1 MKKRTS
7 LFRHLFLSKN
17 FIMMLVMLVVIIVAV
32 SAWFTV
38 NRTVTA
44 NNICVEAKSTS
55 VQIAK
60 CMSDG
65 GPGEFVEKI
74 EFNGPFEFKKDC
86 TGNGETLIVPKFK
99 ITKDYESVRRNG
111 GKEVNEGAS
120 GTPAVCFGNQTEDD
134 PEYHY
139 FEYQF
144 FLRSNSPDIYLDDS
158 SILLSKREKVDG
170 QSLFTNS
177 GSPKTSDY
185 GNNVDGLVGAI
196 RVSLQAQACSA
207 ANQTWT
213 VNNNTK
219 TVTAATA
226 SLTGT
231 SPERQVLWDP
241 RPDVHLDIPES
252 QTQSWSLTQNES
264 FTGYTPTYYI
274 NNTNTDG
281 VLLINDDQKAK
292 VSNRMGSYNGLDV
305 PYLSES
311 VKISDF
317 SAGNDFDGTVS
328 MAPDKD
334 HTESADFES
343 YYLVKYTMRI
353 WIEGTDNEARRAMDG
368 GEFYLM
374 MNFR

>member
-86 TGNGETLIVPKFK
+86 TGNGETLIVPKFN

-134 PEYHY
+134 PVYHY
-139 FEYQF
+139 FEYEF
-144 FLRSNSPDIYLDDS
+144 YLRSNSPDIYLDES
-158 SILLSKREKVDG
+158 SILLS
-170 QSLFTNS
+170 QSENDSRNRRSVFNNS
-177 GSPKTSDY
+177 LTKSDY

-196 RVSLQAQACSA
+196 RVSLQAQACSNVTQNWEGSDSA
-207 ANQTWT
+207 
-213 VNNNTK
+213 K
-219 TVTAATA
+219 TVTSANAT
-226 SLTGT
+226 LIGD

-241 RPDVHLDIPES
+241 RPDVHLSIPVNPTDE
-252 QTQSWSLTQNES
+252 WSLTQNGML
-264 FTGYTPTYYI
+264 F
-274 NNTNTDG
+274 
-281 VLLINDDQKAK
+281 
-292 VSNRMGSYNGLDV
+292 
-305 PYLSES
+305 
-311 VKISDF
+311 
-317 SAGNDFDGTVS
+317 
-328 MAPDKD
+328 
-334 HTESADFES
+334 
-343 YYLVKYTMRI
+343 
-353 WIEGTDNEARRAMDG
+353 
-368 GEFYLM
+368 
-374 MNFR
+374 